1 MAEFFAPVW
10 MMAAT
15 VLARAGGLV
24 ILLIL
29 GRHFSADL
37 LAPYFNAL
45 IMVGVGVTIVQAGCG
60 PLLVR
65 LAQTA
70 QHRILLVLLG
80 VRLILAGMVIVILAP
95 LLPLAT
101 WPVLLMPI
109 CAALAPDWLMTARL
123 QFSRLTL
130 LAAIAQLAGIAM
142 AAMAVGSD
150 SANGLVWCAPMI
162 SLAACLGA
170 GCFAIFKSPLPVPK
184 TDPLPTRT
192 IMTLVLMTLLS
203 GLLPNLDVAL
213 LAGKLSSA
221 DHTAL
226 MMVHR
231 LVLLASALFAGIA
244 SALFAQKSNGWRRD
258 VWLLLPGVLIALPML
273 ILPDMV
279 IRLIYQYPVAG
290 LAELLRIASL
300 WPLLTGLVLRQIL
313 VWQENPDGLRPAIAA
328 VLLFGGGAVALA
340 LVPGWT
346 AQTVLIAMTVKLGFL
361 VALLSLVGRFSVMQ
375 RQMA

>member
-1 MAEFFAPVW
+1 MAEFLAPVW
-10 MMAAT
+10 MMMAT
-15 VLARAGGLV
+15 GLARAGGLV

-29 GRHFSADL
+29 GRHFSAGL

-45 IMVGVGVTIVQAGCG
+45 IMAGVGVTIIQAGCG

-70 QHRILLVLLG
+70 QHRILLMLLG
-80 VRLILAGMVIVILAP
+80 LRLILAGMVIVILAP
-95 LLPLAT
+95 MLPLAT

-130 LAAIAQLAGIAM
+130 LAAIAQLAGIVM
-142 AAMAVGSD
+142 AVFAVGSD
-150 SANGLVWCAPMI
+150 SVNGLVWCAPII
-162 SLAACLGA
+162 SLVACLGA
-170 GCFAIFKSPLPVPK
+170 GCFAVSNHPLPVPK
-184 TDPLPTRT
+184 LAPLPART
-192 IMTLVLMTLLS
+192 IMTLVVMTLLA
-203 GLLPNLDVAL
+203 GLLPNLDIAL

-226 MMVHR
+226 MMAHR

-244 SALFAQKSNGWRRD
+244 SALFAQKSVGWRRD
-258 VWLLLPGVLIALPML
+258 IWLLLPGVLIALPML

-279 IRLIYQYPVAG
+279 IRVIYQNPVAG

-300 WPLLTGLVLRQIL
+300 WPLLTGFVLRQIL
-313 VWQENPDGLRPAIAA
+313 VWQENPGGLWPAIAA
-328 VLLFGGGAVALA
+328 LLLFVGGAVVLA
-340 LVPGWT
+340 LMPEWT

-361 VALLSLVGRFSVMQ
+361 AALLSLVGRFSVMQ